1 MLAKSLVNM
10 LAEGLVNI
18 HVVWVNG
25 EHVGLV
31 PSEEVGLIFAFIP
44 VYKFR
49 KFMENYVQKNKN

>member
-1 MLAKSLVNM
+1 M

-44 VYKFR
+44 VYKFG
-49 KFMENYVQKNKN
+49 KFMKN